1 MNQVW
6 SDNLWLLRTIAMIT
20 NEMAIKSASITL
32 IFIGALLLCLSLP
45 LARKVQAN
53 FQRADEHRRKW
64 RFVSNLIL
72 LFILGYIVID
82 IIFFFNFPVSMELI
96 VGGVLLAGACY
107 VLLTVH
113 LASTC
118 NAGRSRRLEER
129 ISGLNDCLLG
139 LSQQHSE
146 NIGKLTRLF
155 GESLDGFYALYSRV
169 EGGMIR
175 TIAAWNAPIG
185 FKLEYKA
192 EGRLCNAVVRQG
204 GDGLAFRVRHLDETT
219 YVDSDPNVRYYDLR
233 TYMGTPVKCNGKTV
247 GTLCV
252 VFQNDF
258 SPDEEDIEFLRIIA
272 SAIGVEEERSAAA
285 DALEKAHLELE
296 SRVRERTAELA
307 EANER
312 LMIDIAERKKA
323 EAALSKSETILQKVF
338 EVIPDMVAVIDR
350 DLHLVHSNWQG
361 GYEYV
366 PEEIRNGFPFCYDAY
381 YPDRKRPCDNCHTL
395 EVFRTGK
402 PVSNEKNNPRIGL
415 VEVRAFPIFDDSGQV
430 IMVAEYV
437 RNITEQRRLEE
448 ELRKAHKLDSL
459 GVLAGGIAHDF
470 NNLLTGILGNISM
483 ARRTIDADS
492 KVVNRLDEAEKA
504 VARSRDLVQQL
515 MTFSKG
521 GAPVKKT
528 ASMEQ
533 IVRDSAAFVLRG
545 SNVKCEF
552 AIADDLCPVEVDEG
566 QMNQVINNL
575 IINADQAMESGG
587 IIQVRIENQA
597 VGSQNEMSLKEGR
610 YVKVS
615 IEDQGP
621 GISDA
626 HIHKIFD
633 PYFTTKEHGSGLG
646 LATVYSIIKNHD
658 GFVGVESREGDGTVF
673 FVYLPSS
680 EDGAP
685 LVEESKPEAQA
696 GSGRILVMDDEELIR
711 EVASDILDYLG
722 YSAVTCPDGEAAIAL
737 YREAMTARKPF
748 AAVLMDLTIP
758 GGMGGQE
765 TIQRLLE
772 VDPGVIGIVSSG
784 YCNDP
789 ILANYRQYGFS
800 GIVEKP
806 YSPDTLGKVLNDL
819 VNQ

>member
-1 MNQVW
+1 MAMTANDLTII
-6 SDNLWLLRTIAMIT
+6 SATIA
-20 NEMAIKSASITL
+20 L
-32 IFIGALLLCLSLP
+32 VFIGVLLLCLSLP
-45 LARKVQAN
+45 LARKVWKN
-53 FQRADEHRRKW
+53 LRHGDEHRRKW
-64 RFVSNLIL
+64 RVIFGLIQF
-72 LFILGYIVID
+72 FILGYLVFD
-82 IIFFFNFPVSMELI
+82 MVLFFDLPVPMELI
-96 VGGVLLAGACY
+96 VGVVLFGGACFA
-107 VLLTVH
+107 LLTVH
-113 LASTC
+113 LASTYDV
-118 NAGRSRRLEER
+118 SKSKRLEER
-129 ISGLNDCLLG
+129 ISRLNDCLLG
-139 LSQQHSE
+139 FSQQHSE
-146 NIGKLTRLF
+146 NIENLTRLC
-155 GESLDGFYALYSRV
+155 GESLDGSHALYSRI
-169 EGGMIR
+169 EGGMIC
-175 TIAAWNAPIG
+175 TLAAWNAPVG
-185 FKLEYKA
+185 FKMVYKA

-204 GDGLAFRVRHLDETT
+204 GDSPALRVRHLDETT
-219 YVDSDPNVRYYDLR
+219 YADSDPNVRLYNLR
-233 TYMGTPVKCNGKTV
+233 TYLGTAVRCDDAVV
-247 GTLCV
+247 GSLCV

-272 SAIGVEEERSAAA
+272 SAIGVEEERRAAA
-285 DALEKAHLELE
+285 EALEKAHAELE

-312 LMIDIAERKKA
+312 LMIDIAGRKKA

-350 DLHLVHSNWQG
+350 DLHLIHSNWQG
-361 GYEYV
+361 GYEFV
-366 PEEIRNGFPFCYDAY
+366 PEEIRDGSTFCYDAY
-381 YPDRKRPCDNCHTL
+381 YPEHKRPCDNCHAL

-402 PVSNEKNNPRIGL
+402 PVSNEKFNPRIGL
-415 VEVRAFPIFDDSGQV
+415 VEVRAFPILDDSGEV
-430 IMVAEYV
+430 VMVAEYV

-448 ELRKAHKLDSL
+448 ELRKAHKLEAL

-483 ARRTIDADS
+483 VRRTIAPDS
-492 KVVNRLDEAEKA
+492 KVLKRLDEAEKA
-504 VARSRDLVQQL
+504 VARSQDLAQQL
-515 MTFSKG
+515 MTFSEG

-528 ASMEQ
+528 ASIEQ
-533 IVRDSAAFVLRG
+533 IVRDSAAFILRG

-552 AIADDLCPVEVDEG
+552 AVADDLWPVEVDEG

-575 IINADQAMESGG
+575 MVNADQAMESGG
-587 IIQVRIENQA
+587 IIKVRIEDQS
-597 VGSQNEMSLKEGR
+597 VGTQNEMSLKEGR

-633 PYFTTKEHGSGLG
+633 PYFTTKAHGSGLG

-658 GFVGVESREGDGTVF
+658 GFVGVESKKGGGATF

-680 EDGAP
+680 GDSVPPAAEN
-685 LVEESKPEAQA
+685 KPEAPA

-722 YSAVTCPDGEAAIAL
+722 YGAVSCPDGKAAIAL
-737 YREAMTARKPF
+737 YHEAMMAGEPF

-765 TIQRLLE
+765 TMQRLLE
-772 VDPGVIGIVSSG
+772 IDPGVVGIVSSG

-789 ILANYRQYGFS
+789 ILASYRQYGFS

-806 YSPDTLGKVLNDL
+806 YSPDALAAVLNDL
-819 VNQ
+819 LN